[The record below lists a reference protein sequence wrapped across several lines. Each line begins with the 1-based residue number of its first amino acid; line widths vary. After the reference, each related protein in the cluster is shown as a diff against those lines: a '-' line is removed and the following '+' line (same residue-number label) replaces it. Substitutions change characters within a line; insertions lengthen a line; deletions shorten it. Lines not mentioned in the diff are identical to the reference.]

1 MKLSDLVRYLNHLD
15 TLSVRDA
22 MITSMKEVTK
32 ITHTVQ
38 HSEIQSGDR
47 AATLISIQENLEIT
61 LRQYEEEL
69 KKLRKDVQTLIEK
82 NEPGYFN
89 ESSTRYQRNMRSDSP
104 DWIIQ
109 RTRTVDNE
117 NEKLLKDRINTH
129 SNWQHPGMVIRPAQ
143 SPGLDSLVAFDPLY
157 MVDTHEDLLSP
168 IKSMFTPEY
177 QRRLRYYVI
186 KEYTEHDIFVNLP
199 ANQFGLVYAFYYFD
213 FKPLEIIQ
221 KYLDEVFLLL
231 KPGGIFL
238 FSFND
243 CDQWRAVGSAE
254 HHFHCYTPGRLIL
267 QHAQK
272 IGYEI
277 VYTHVALLGTTWVEL
292 KKPGVLNS
300 IRGGQ
305 AVASVFNNPPAI
317 QQDITPENIDKS
329 TTVLYNE
336 LDLDQLIELAGILN
350 VDISEDKTKRKFNI
364 KKVRRTISAYLE
376 MMNYSEATLRQLFTQ
391 RKK

>member
-1 MKLSDLVRYLNHLD
+1 
-15 TLSVRDA
+15 